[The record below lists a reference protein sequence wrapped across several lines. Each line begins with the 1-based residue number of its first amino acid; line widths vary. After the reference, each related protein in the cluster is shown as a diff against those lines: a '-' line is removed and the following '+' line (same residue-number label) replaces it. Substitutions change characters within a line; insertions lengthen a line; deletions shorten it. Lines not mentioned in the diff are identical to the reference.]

1 MNLAGGYSGHSGDY
15 STGAAQVIMP
25 HVVGS
30 VEVYEQQTSWPLILE
45 NSQVVVLWGMNP
57 LNTLKIA
64 WSSTDEQGLEYFH
77 QLKKSGKPVIAIDP
91 IRSET
96 IEFFGDNALDR
107 TEYGHRRG
115 TDVRDCAYPDDTRQ
129 TR

>member
-1 MNLAGGYSGHSGDY
+1 
-15 STGAAQVIMP
+15 MP

-96 IEFFGDNALDR
+96 IDFFGDDPHLDR
-107 TEYGHRRG
+107 AEYGHRRG

-129 TR
+129 T

>member
-1 MNLAGGYSGHSGDY
+1 MNTAGGYSGHSGDY

-30 VEVYEQQTSWPLILE
+30 VEVYEQQTSRPLILE

-64 WSSTDEQGLEYFH
+64 QAVPMNKGWNTSIS
-77 QLKKSGKPVIAIDP
+77 
-91 IRSET
+91 
-96 IEFFGDNALDR
+96 
-107 TEYGHRRG
+107 
-115 TDVRDCAYPDDTRQ
+115 
-129 TR
+129 

>member
-45 NSQVVVLWGMNP
+45 TARLWCCG
-57 LNTLKIA
+57 
-64 WSSTDEQGLEYFH
+64 G
-77 QLKKSGKPVIAIDP
+77 
-91 IRSET
+91 
-96 IEFFGDNALDR
+96 
-107 TEYGHRRG
+107 
-115 TDVRDCAYPDDTRQ
+115 
-129 TR
+129 

>member
-30 VEVYEQQTSWPLILE
+30 VEVYEQQTSRPLILE
-45 NSQVVVLWGMNP
+45 NSRVVVLWGMNP

-64 WSSTDEQGLEYFH
+64 RSSTDEQGLEYFH
-77 QLKKSGKPVIAIDP
+77 QLKNLA
-91 IRSET
+91 
-96 IEFFGDNALDR
+96 N
-107 TEYGHRRG
+107 
-115 TDVRDCAYPDDTRQ
+115 Q
-129 TR
+129 